1 MDIDMLYLKECLARL
16 LRTPSPTGY
25 PREVMAVV
33 EGILRELG
41 IEASSPRK
49 GGLLVRLPGYGRPLL
64 AAAHLDTLG
73 AMVREI
79 HSDGTLSF
87 VRVGTYM
94 TQSVEGENCTIL
106 TRKGPRFSGTIF
118 TTEPSVHIYDE
129 PAKLERKLANYRVL
143 LDERVSKAEETQAL
157 GVQAGDFIALDP
169 RTVFLPNGF
178 VKSRHL
184 DDKAGAAC
192 LLAVLQALK
201 RGPAHRAVSFYF
213 TIYEEVGHGAAAG
226 IPADVEEILSVDIGL
241 VGQGQTS
248 AETAV
253 TICAKDA
260 VSPYDYELTETLI
273 RTAEAYHIPYRLDVF
288 PHYGSDAN
296 AALNA
301 GHDLRAGLIG
311 PGVFATHFY
320 ERTHE
325 EGLLATARLLSALL
339 LEGESSS
346 AA

>member
-1 MDIDMLYLKECLARL
+1 MDIDLRYLKECLAQL
-16 LRTPSPTGY
+16 LRTSSPTGY

-33 EGILRELG
+33 GGILQELG
-41 IEASSPRK
+41 IAAGSPRK
-49 GGLLVRLPGYGRPLL
+49 GGLLVRLPGWGRPLL
-64 AAAHLDTLG
+64 ATAHLDTLG
-73 AMVREI
+73 AMVKEI
-79 HSDGTLSF
+79 HSDGTLSL
-87 VRVGTYM
+87 VRVGGYM
-94 TQSVEGENCTIL
+94 MQSVEGENCTVL
-106 TRKGPRFSGTIF
+106 TRKGSRFSGTIF

-129 PAKLERKLANYRVL
+129 PAKLERKPSNYRVL
-143 LDERVSKAEETQAL
+143 LDERASKAEETKAL
-157 GVQAGDFIALDP
+157 GVQVGDFIALDP

-192 LLAVLQALK
+192 LLAVLQAMK
-201 RGPAHRAVSFYF
+201 GESAHRAVSFYF
-213 TIYEEVGHGAAAG
+213 TVYEEVGHGAAAG
-226 IPADVEEILSVDIGL
+226 IPADVEEVLSVDIGL

-248 AETAV
+248 QETAV

-260 VSPYDYELTETLI
+260 VSPYDYELTETLV
-273 RTAEAYHIPYRLDVF
+273 RTAEAHNIPYQLDVF
-288 PHYGSDAN
+288 PHYGSDAS
-296 AALNA
+296 AALKA

-325 EGLLATARLLSALL
+325 EGLLATARLLTALL
-339 LEGESSS
+339 LDKENHS